1 MSQIRRF
8 FTEGIGTLL
17 HQRAWD
23 SSERA
28 LKEYYDDLTR
38 STLSTELMDA
48 LGKLNDDEHHNHSK
62 RIFQQHAIAN
72 DDGLLQWDEDCLKK
86 WIMTT
91 ERAAAL
97 GAFIPTLWRV
107 FVYFAGYP
115 WIENMPTDSGRPE
128 SYHEHI
134 DEDGFILAYN
144 LLPLRGVELVGRI
157 EKSWAAKYP
166 RLASLMFNS
175 LGTFSAEE
183 EEQSREFNT
192 TGRME
197 TIEKQLI
204 DVITLTRPEPYISVV
219 SHEEDLKQVARRLL
233 LNAAPRQEKISS
245 IALLR
250 LDLQILLQLV
260 LLLRINNTS
269 WRCGLIYYMDV
280 KRSGDIERPFFV
292 NSGEEASYSAR
303 LAKALIQYTLKDAQS
318 ISWKYF
324 EEFCRACPNILLRFY
339 ELWTSICLS
348 TPLESPTSNFGH
360 LIPNSIVQA
369 LSLIGPMDF
378 DSLVP
383 GGSPFSEDE
392 RQLQL
397 DMQNAIQVAD
407 TASTPAPDV
416 VKLVE
421 RLTRADLFHI
431 LVVSTIGE
439 TLEQGSANPRGTD
452 TFERLFTLFTS
463 TSGKEIMFEGTPGC
477 TNYTWRYGSV
487 QLLPQISMSS
497 TGGLT
502 AAVLG
507 ETTFK
512 LFPHGERDSGSSH
525 DSRSFT
531 VDLKNGI
538 LVVEE
543 TSSSLLRLKLDS
555 LKCFQMPGTAAT
567 FTKSS

>member
-1 MSQIRRF
+1 
-8 FTEGIGTLL
+8 
-17 HQRAWD
+17 
-23 SSERA
+23 
-28 LKEYYDDLTR
+28 
-38 STLSTELMDA
+38 
-48 LGKLNDDEHHNHSK
+48 
-62 RIFQQHAIAN
+62 
-72 DDGLLQWDEDCLKK
+72 
-86 WIMTT
+86 MTT

-369 LSLIGPMDF
+369 LSLIGPVDF
-378 DSLVP
+378 
-383 GGSPFSEDE
+383 
-392 RQLQL
+392 
-397 DMQNAIQVAD
+397 
-407 TASTPAPDV
+407 
-416 VKLVE
+416 
-421 RLTRADLFHI
+421 
-431 LVVSTIGE
+431 
-439 TLEQGSANPRGTD
+439 
-452 TFERLFTLFTS
+452 
-463 TSGKEIMFEGTPGC
+463 
-477 TNYTWRYGSV
+477 
-487 QLLPQISMSS
+487 
-497 TGGLT
+497 
-502 AAVLG
+502 
-507 ETTFK
+507 
-512 LFPHGERDSGSSH
+512 
-525 DSRSFT
+525 
-531 VDLKNGI
+531 
-538 LVVEE
+538 
-543 TSSSLLRLKLDS
+543 
-555 LKCFQMPGTAAT
+555 
-567 FTKSS
+567 